1 MMAGQADRGSTG
13 QTGPTARRPAAGRP
27 RPGAGRPGR
36 IPIPVEIDAAPQRVI
51 SQRAAVS
58 AAEVIPP
65 DVLPRELRTKAA
77 YRLLITNGFSGQ
89 DAAGLIGYVVGLP
102 PGNSR
107 WSLAQVNRLLFLRAL
122 YSDSDWGEAE
132 RRPA

>member
-27 RPGAGRPGR
+27 RRTAGRAGR
-36 IPIPVEIDAAPQRVI
+36 IPIPVEIDAAAQRVI
-51 SQRAAVS
+51 SERAAVPD
-58 AAEVIPP
+58 AEAIPP
-65 DVLPRELRTKAA
+65 DILPRELQTQAA
-77 YRLLITNGFSGQ
+77 YRLLITSGFNGQ
-89 DAAGLIGYVVGLP
+89 DAAGLIGYVVGLA